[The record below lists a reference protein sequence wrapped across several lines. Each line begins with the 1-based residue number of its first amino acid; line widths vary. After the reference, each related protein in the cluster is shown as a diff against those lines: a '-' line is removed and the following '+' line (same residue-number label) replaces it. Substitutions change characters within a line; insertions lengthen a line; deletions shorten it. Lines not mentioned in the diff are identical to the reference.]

1 MRRQQLVEFIKFLQ
15 VEMPALLQC
24 WREHKG
30 WLSWQGR

>member
-15 VEMPALLQC
+15 VEMPALLQR
-24 WREHKG
+24 WHEHKG